1 MTHSVVPE
9 EMKEIAALYALGA
22 LSQSEARAFEAH
34 LAEGCGACQ
43 KELDVFLETAA
54 LLALGCSEEEP
65 GSHVREELKSRTS
78 EGQLGERDQHD
89 TERVYSILA
98 NEGDWEEWAEG
109 IQFKPL
115 FRDQASGLCTSI
127 VRMLPGTALPPH
139 RHTGTEQFFILE
151 GDCYVHGRRLGP
163 GDFHRA
169 EVDTE
174 HEYTYTVGGTMF
186 LLVAPASFHIINT
199 PQA

>member
-9 EMKEIAALYALGA
+9 EMKEIAAHYALGA

-34 LAEGCGACQ
+34 LAEGCEACQ

-54 LLALGCSEEEP
+54 LLALGCGEEEP
-65 GSHVREELKSRTS
+65 GSHVREELKIRVSADR
-78 EGQLGERDQHD
+78 LGALDQNGA
-89 TERVYSILA
+89 ERVYSILA
-98 NEGDWEEWAEG
+98 NEGDWMEWAEG

-115 FRDQASGLCTSI
+115 YRDQASGLCTSI
-127 VRMLPGTALPPH
+127 VRMQPGTALPPH

-151 GDCYVHGRRLGP
+151 GDCYVHGQRLGP

-169 EVDTE
+169 EAGTE
-174 HEYTYTVGGTMF
+174 HEYTNTVEGTMF
-186 LLVAPASFHIINT
+186 LLVAPDSFHIINT